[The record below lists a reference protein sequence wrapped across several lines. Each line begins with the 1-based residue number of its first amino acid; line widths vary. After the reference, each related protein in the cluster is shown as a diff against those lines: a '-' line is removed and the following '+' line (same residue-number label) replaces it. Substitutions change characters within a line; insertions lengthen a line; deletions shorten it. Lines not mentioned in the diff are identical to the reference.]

1 MPEQSDTGMI
11 DKNKAQGMLQSLVGI
26 FENNGWLDQTLRIR
40 HRGRR
45 YRIFCSRQKF
55 LAYRINDKGHVQY
68 GYPGWPV
75 CIITTDRI
83 IDDSHMSPFPSNEPG
98 SHEWL
103 RCINDGDFELI

>member
-1 MPEQSDTGMI
+1 
-11 DKNKAQGMLQSLVGI
+11 
-26 FENNGWLDQTLRIR
+26 
-40 HRGRR
+40 
-45 YRIFCSRQKF
+45 
-55 LAYRINDKGHVQY
+55 
-68 GYPGWPV
+68 V